1 MGFLRKVGRKIKKGV
16 KKLFSS
22 KIGAFIG
29 SIAIGM
35 MLGPLIGRA
44 FNGIKGALGITPPPT
59 VNIPTTLPASSAGTT
74 TTATAGAG
82 TVESIAA
89 GTDALSKTVTGLTE
103 GSALSS
109 ATGTA
114 LPSGQLNMAAI
125 EKSIV
130 NSPPIISD
138 TVTGSLNKLANNL
151 NIPGFEGSLPNF
163 ETGNISDRLMTPTD
177 FVSQSKTPT
186 LGQEIKQNF
195 TDLGKGIKEFGQDPI
210 GKTKELVGPDFIPD
224 TARSVVGSLAINTIM
239 GEPEEQFQSAGV
251 ASQPMQESA
260 QGAYVREVQ
269 NQIPNL
275 PATNFQQ
282 LNQSLLFGTLSPQ
295 YLLGQAQVYS

>member
-22 KIGAFIG
+22 KIGAFLG
-29 SIAIGM
+29 SMAIGM

-59 VNIPTTLPASSAGTT
+59 VNIPTTLPSTSASAIPSASTST
-74 TTATAGAG
+74 VQSVAT
-82 TVESIAA
+82 
-89 GTDALSKTVTGLTE
+89 GTDALSKTVTSLTE

-109 ATGTA
+109 ATSTA
-114 LPSGQLNMAAI
+114 LPSGKLNMAAI
-125 EKSIV
+125 EKSII

-138 TVTGSLNKLANNL
+138 TVTGSLNKVAGNL
-151 NIPGFEGSLPNF
+151 NISGFETSLPNF
-163 ETGNISDRLMTPTD
+163 ETGNISDKLMTPTN
-177 FVSQSKTPT
+177 FASQSKTPT

-210 GKTKELVGPDFIPD
+210 GKTKSYLGENFIPD
-224 TARSVVGSLAINTIM
+224 TARSVAGTLAIGAIQ
-239 GEPEEQFQSAGV
+239 GEPEEQFISGGV
-251 ASQPMQESA
+251 ASQPMSEGA
-260 QGAYVREVQ
+260 QGAYLAEVQ